1 MILLRSTSIGEIH
14 PVFQIADFENF
25 VKDNLD
31 EFFKANRFDSMKNLN
46 IENYEVI
53 NEHLLAQIAI
63 LKEKISKSSSLVLK
77 AKRELKEV
85 EERHARF
92 LKAFENSE
100 ERLKYLKEELKF
112 SNKMIISNKKTII
125 AFAKLTLPESI
136 ITDQT
141 NKESILD
148 YKVYLQTIGYNGW
161 KIKVILIETPHDSF
175 LE

>member
-1 MILLRSTSIGEIH
+1 ML
-14 PVFQIADFENF
+14 Q
-25 VKDNLD
+25 
-31 EFFKANRFDSMKNLN
+31 
-46 IENYEVI
+46 
-53 NEHLLAQIAI
+53 
-63 LKEKISKSSSLVLK
+63 
-77 AKRELKEV
+77 EV

-141 NKESILD
+141 NKDSILD
-148 YKVYLQTIGYNGW
+148 YKVYL
-161 KIKVILIETPHDSF
+161 
-175 LE
+175 

>member
-1 MILLRSTSIGEIH
+1 MVLLRSTSIGEIY
-14 PVFQIADFENF
+14 PVFKIADFENF
-25 VKDNLD
+25 AKDNLD

-46 IENYEVI
+46 TENYEVI
-53 NEHLLAQIAI
+53 NEHFLTQIAT
-63 LKEKISKSSSLVLK
+63 LKEKISKSSLVVK

-85 EERHARF
+85 EERHERF

-136 ITDQT
+136 VTDQN

-148 YKVYLQTIGYNGW
+148 Y
-161 KIKVILIETPHDSF
+161 
-175 LE
+175 